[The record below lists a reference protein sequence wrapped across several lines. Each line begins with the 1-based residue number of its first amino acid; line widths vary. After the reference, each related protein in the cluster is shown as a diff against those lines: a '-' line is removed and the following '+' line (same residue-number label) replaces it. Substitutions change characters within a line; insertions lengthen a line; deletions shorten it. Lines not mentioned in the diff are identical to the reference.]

1 MKKLQFNFDKSAV
14 TAINASLDKA
24 RELVTVPFESA
35 RLFDYVRLLPNIKS
49 GDYLPLIDFNPSFVA
64 GGCTYSNNNNVVL
77 SDNPMVTKLLK
88 SDVTLCPNDLA
99 GSGFERYLAPGANAD
114 GFTFEDALKTY
125 LIGKYALAIQN
136 MALTGVVGAN
146 SINGLV
152 TIVYANGNVL
162 EATGTAPSAT
172 DALTKLFAI
181 YQKMPASTT
190 SADKRPVIIVGNDWL
205 KNAVIQAFNDNRYFG
220 NVAIDA
226 DNGFVLPATNVRVQG
241 FDALNGTNQAIAGS
255 GDMLFV
261 GTDLQ
266 DDMAELK
273 YWWSEDNQE
282 IRTRIQFRL
291 GAQIAFPSLLV
302 RYKVAQE

>member
-1 MKKLQFNFDKSAV
+1 MKKLQFAFDKTNLS
-14 TAINASLDKA
+14 AINASLDKG
-24 RELVTVPFESA
+24 RELISAPFESA
-35 RLFDYVRLLPNIKS
+35 RLFDYIRLLTNIKS
-49 GDYLPLIDFNPSFVA
+49 GDYLPLINFEPSFVA
-64 GGCTYSNNNNVVL
+64 GGCSYTNNNNVVL
-77 SDNPMVTKLLK
+77 SERVMTTKLLK

-99 GSGFERYLAPGANAD
+99 GSGFERYLAPGANTD

-136 MALTGVVGAN
+136 MALTGVAGNN
-146 SINGLV
+146 SIDGLV
-152 TIVYANGNVL
+152 TRIYAESGVL
-162 EATGTAPSAT
+162 QVTGTAPSAT

-181 YQKMPASTT
+181 YQKMPAVTT

-205 KNAVIQAFNDNRYFG
+205 KNAVLQAFNDNRYFG

-226 DNGFVLPATNVRVQG
+226 DNGFILPATNVRVQG
-241 FDALNGTNQAIAGS
+241 FDVLNGTNKAIAGT
-255 GDMLFV
+255 GDLLFV

-266 DDMAELK
+266 DDMAQLI

-291 GAQIAFPSLLV
+291 GTQIAFPSLFV
-302 RYKVAQE
+302 RYIVQQ

>member
-1 MKKLQFNFDKSAV
+1 MEKLQFNFDKSAV
-14 TAINASLDKA
+14 TSINASLDKG
-24 RELVTVPFESA
+24 RELVAKPFESA
-35 RLFDYVRLLPNIKS
+35 RLFDYVRLLTNIKS

-64 GGCTYSNNNNVVL
+64 GGCAYSNNNNVAL
-77 SDNPMVTKLLK
+77 SDKAMVTKLLK

-114 GFTFEDALKTY
+114 GFTFEDALQTY
-125 LIGKYALAIQN
+125 LIGKYGSAIQN
-136 MALTGVVGAN
+136 MALTGVDGTN
-146 SINGLV
+146 SIGGLV
-152 TIVYANGNVL
+152 TLVYADSNVL
-162 EATGTAPSAT
+162 QVSGTAPSAT

-181 YQKMPASTT
+181 YQKMPALTT

-205 KNAVIQAFNDNRYFG
+205 KNAVIQAFNNNRYFG

-241 FDALNGTNQAIAGS
+241 FDALNGTNKAIAGNR
-255 GDMLFV
+255 DMLFV

-266 DDMAELK
+266 DDMAQLM

-291 GAQIAFPSLLV
+291 GTQIAFPSLLV
-302 RYKVAQE
+302 RYTVA